1 MTREIKQRRSEKLTN
16 LPDPLTHSSVQ
27 RFVLSVEMGSLLMRH
42 ALQQVS
48 ALKLTA
54 YKESRGN

>member
-1 MTREIKQRRSEKLTN
+1 MTSEIKQRHGEKLTN

-27 RFVLSVEMGSLLMRH
+27 RFVLSVEMESLLMRH

-54 YKESRGN
+54 YKESRGS